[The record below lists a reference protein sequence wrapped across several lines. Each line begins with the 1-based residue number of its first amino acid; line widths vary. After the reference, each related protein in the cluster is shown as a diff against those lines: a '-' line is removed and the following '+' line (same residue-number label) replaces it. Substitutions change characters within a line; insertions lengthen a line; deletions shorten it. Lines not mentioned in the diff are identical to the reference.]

1 MVFLYLR
8 RFLIGKK
15 RIFFRNHDKYHILPR
30 DVLLFLSH
38 TIRGMSVIY
47 LLISIS
53 IIVAI
58 AFLYAFLR
66 AVKTGQYD
74 DDYTPSVR
82 MLFDDEL
89 VKSGEREEESGENRK
104 KNIENRK

>member
-1 MVFLYLR
+1 
-8 RFLIGKK
+8 
-15 RIFFRNHDKYHILPR
+15 
-30 DVLLFLSH
+30 
-38 TIRGMSVIY
+38 MSVIY

-58 AFLYAFLR
+58 GFFIAFIR

-89 VKSGEREEESGENRK
+89 IQSKAKKTKKESPTTL
-104 KNIENRK
+104 

>member
-1 MVFLYLR
+1 
-8 RFLIGKK
+8 
-15 RIFFRNHDKYHILPR
+15 
-30 DVLLFLSH
+30 
-38 TIRGMSVIY
+38 MSVIY

-58 AFLYAFLR
+58 GFFIAFIR

-89 VKSGEREEESGENRK
+89 IQSKVEKPKVKSPTTL
-104 KNIENRK
+104 